1 MEQVHEVR
9 EVTTRPS
16 YQHVR
21 KIMDITE
28 LCEHIVGKTIVA
40 AEAHYSDSV
49 LILELDDDTY
59 IEIACD
65 SINSEVPALDD

>member
-1 MEQVHEVR
+1 
-9 EVTTRPS
+9 
-16 YQHVR
+16 
-21 KIMDITE
+21 
-28 LCEHIVGKTIVA
+28 
-40 AEAHYSDSV
+40 V

>member
-1 MEQVHEVR
+1 MN
-9 EVTTRPS
+9 
-16 YQHVR
+16 
-21 KIMDITE
+21 IME
-28 LCEHIVGKTIVA
+28 LCEHIVGKTIVT

>member
-1 MEQVHEVR
+1 MEQVGEIR
-9 EVTTRPS
+9 QSNQGIS
-16 YQHVR
+16 YQHIR
-21 KIMDITE
+21 KIMNIME
-28 LCEHIVGKTIVA
+28 LCEHIVGKTIVT

-65 SINSEVPALDD
+65 SINSEVPTLDD

>member
-1 MEQVHEVR
+1 MEQGNEVR
-9 EVTTRPS
+9 EVAIKPS
-16 YQHVR
+16 YNHVR
-21 KIMDITE
+21 IIMDIQD
-28 LCEHIVGKTIVA
+28 LCQHIVGKTIVA
-40 AEAHYSDSV
+40 AEAHYQDSV